1 MHHFHLV
8 FFFYYSR
15 YDPENDKVKMS
26 VTTFE
31 LKNLN
36 TLGQLMLKIL
46 QTLHLVHIH
55 KSKPKDNNKVEQIEC
70 NNLTLPNLVLHFTG
84 PLHEKH
90 LVRVILAIQVG

>member
-36 TLGQLMLKIL
+36 TLGQFMLKIL
-46 QTLHLVHIH
+46 QILHLVHIH
-55 KSKPKDNNKVEQIEC
+55 KSKSNKVEQIEC